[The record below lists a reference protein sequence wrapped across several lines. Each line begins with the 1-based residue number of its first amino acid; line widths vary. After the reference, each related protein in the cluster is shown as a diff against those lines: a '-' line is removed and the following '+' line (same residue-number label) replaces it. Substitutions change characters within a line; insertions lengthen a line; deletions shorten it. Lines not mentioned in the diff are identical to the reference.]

1 MAVNDKYLRAEKLAV
16 GSNIPRVYPNAP
28 YIIYAVGTTTPA
40 VRTGAADEFGVIK
53 LTGLPVG
60 EYDIWIDGALRE
72 TFVHIPAAYATKLP
86 ETWVCHIPG
95 TISADANENE
105 NKEIFYTVSA
115 GKLLKIVAN
124 VQYADATA
132 NATIH
137 ILKGTA
143 AGAAALTFASDS
155 IWSVQCNP
163 QQERYRWSHS
173 DAVAQPAIEAQR
185 CITVG
190 VDYVAGSVKGI
201 TVLLVFKA
209 D

>member
-1 MAVNDKYLRAEKLAV
+1 MRAEKVAV
-16 GSNIPRVYPNAP
+16 GSNIIRTYANAP
-28 YIIYAVGTTTPA
+28 YIIYSVGTTTPSI
-40 VRTGAADEFGVIK
+40 RSGAADGNGIII
-53 LTGLPVG
+53 LSDLPLG

-72 TFVHIPAAYATKLP
+72 TFIHIPLAYATKHA

-95 TISADANENE
+95 TISADVNEDE
-105 NKEIFYTVSA
+105 NHEVFYTIAA

-143 AGAAALTFASDS
+143 AGASALTFAANS

-163 QQERYRWSHS
+163 QAERYRWSHVDS
-173 DAVAQPAIEAQR
+173 VAQPAIEAQR
-185 CITVG
+185 NITVG
-190 VDYVAGSVKGI
+190 VDYVAGSVKGV
-201 TVLLVFKA
+201 TVLMVFKA